1 MPRLAGKNV
10 LVTGSSRGIGKGC
23 ILEMAKE
30 GANVAINYN
39 SHKGE
44 AEEVAAEAKKFGVKT
59 LVLQGDVSDRQRVEA
74 MIAET
79 ADAFGSLDCFVSNAV
94 YSDRQLMIE
103 ADLDGFKKTIDV
115 GMWGAFYGVRGAA
128 LQMVKQGKG
137 GSIVVISSPHA
148 VLAIPTAMAYNMA
161 KAAIDHMARTAAVEL
176 APHRIRVNIVHPGW
190 IDTPGER
197 KFFTEE
203 QLEKGGKALPWKRLG
218 RPDEVGK
225 AVAFVSSDD
234 AEYMTGGT
242 LTVDGG
248 VGLPWWSN
256 RAEGAL

>member
-10 LVTGSSRGIGKGC
+10 LVTGSSRGIGRGC

-44 AEEVAAEAKKFGVKT
+44 AEEVAAEAKKYGVKAI
-59 LVLQGDVSDRQRVEA
+59 VLQGDVSDRVRVEA

-79 ADAFGSLDCFVSNAV
+79 ASAFGSLDCFVSNAV

-148 VLAIPTAMAYNMA
+148 VLAIPTAMAYNIA

>member
-44 AEEVAAEAKKFGVKT
+44 AEDVAAEAKKFGVKAI
-59 LVLQGDVSDRQRVEA
+59 VLQGDVSDRLRVEA

-79 ADAFGSLDCFVSNAV
+79 ASAFGSLDCFVSNAV

-103 ADLDGFKKTIDV
+103 ANLDGFKKTIDV